1 MDLAAIEIWPP
12 GTLPRPFQSL
22 GRSPRRCSWVYTG
35 QFQFFSIPAPGRA
48 SPNLRAQE
56 NLRFMRMRNVVDSNL
71 LQSAKLRDYLARS
84 PRNFAVLTDYAAME
98 A

>member
-1 MDLAAIEIWPP
+1 
-12 GTLPRPFQSL
+12 
-22 GRSPRRCSWVYTG
+22 
-35 QFQFFSIPAPGRA
+35 
-48 SPNLRAQE
+48 
-56 NLRFMRMRNVVDSNL
+56 MRNVVDSNL